1 MLCLLVVGK
10 DHAIGREIALKL
22 EHRDGG
28 MALEDEISC
37 YQSFSDL
44 PGFPEVYWSGWKD
57 DYTIM
62 AFELLGPSL
71 EDLFAYCGHRF
82 TLKTT
87 LMVMDQLLARVK
99 DVHAKGF
106 IHRDVKPANFLMGT
120 GSKGNVIYVT
130 DFGISREYVKGD
142 GDEPEDSLLSRPRVV
157 GTTRFASIR
166 AHMGQVQTRKD
177 DLEALGYMMVY
188 FLRGKLPWQGL
199 KARDTDEK
207 DRLVMEKKKDLA
219 PEELCLGLP
228 PEVSEY
234 ITIVKSLPG
243 GQRPPYRQLRKLLR
257 GLAEREGVEY
267 DCVFDWT
274 ERLYLQQEMYR
285 STAHSALP

>member
-1 MLCLLVVGK
+1 MLYLLVIGK
-10 DHAIGREIALKL
+10 DHATGQEIALKL

-28 MALEDEISC
+28 MALEDEINC
-37 YQSFSDL
+37 YKNFSDL

-71 EDLFAYCGHRF
+71 EDLFAYCDYQF

-87 LMVMDQLLARVK
+87 LMVMDQLLVRVK

-130 DFGISREYVKGD
+130 DFGISREYVKGE
-142 GDEPEDSLLSRPRVV
+142 GDESENSLPSRPRVV

-188 FLRGKLPWQGL
+188 FLRGRLPWQGL
-199 KARDTDEK
+199 KAGDSDEK
-207 DRLVMEKKKDLA
+207 DRLVMEKKKDLG
-219 PEELCLGLP
+219 PEQLCLGLP

-234 ITIVKSLPG
+234 FIIVKSLTG
-243 GQRPPYRQLRKLLR
+243 SQRPPYRQLRKLLR

-267 DCVFDWT
+267 DHVFDWT
-274 ERLYLQQEMYR
+274 ERMYLQQDE
-285 STAHSALP
+285 SKH